1 MITLN
6 QEYEME
12 TYDVTITATIV
23 ARNIGA
29 ESKEEAEETAMEM
42 LANGDIDEGNA
53 EYEFEGKKK

>member
-1 MITLN
+1 MG
-6 QEYEME
+6 

>member
-1 MITLN
+1 MG
-6 QEYEME
+6 

-42 LANGDIDEGNA
+42 LTNGDIDEGNA
-53 EYEFEGKKK
+53 EYEFKGKKK